1 MKRVRRVDTRQAK
14 RPPERRLHP
23 HWLVA
28 ALGLAALAACR
39 PPQSSAPEP
48 PPQLPPVAKSELR
61 PLLAFAELGRPQ
73 RSAALFAEAARV
85 MRHPRCSNCHPSGSS
100 PSQGLLAEYHD
111 PPVMRGPD
119 SRGVVGMRC
128 EGCHQAT
135 NLELSRVPG
144 AQDWHLAPLSMAW
157 QGRSL
162 EEICQNLKNPKSN
175 GDRTLA
181 EVVDHTAHDAL
192 VAWGWAPGNGR
203 EPAPGSQAEFTA
215 LMQAWVDSG
224 AQCPTWE
231 PEAL

>member
-1 MKRVRRVDTRQAK
+1 MSAVCWQGLLPR
-14 RPPERRLHP
+14 ERRIKP
-23 HWLVA
+23 YGLVA

-39 PPQSSAPEP
+39 PVRSSAPEP
-48 PPQLPPVAKSELR
+48 PPRLPPVAADELR
-61 PLLAFAELGRPQ
+61 PLLAFAELEEGQ
-73 RSAALFAEAARV
+73 RSAALFAEAGRV
-85 MRHPRCSNCHPSGSS
+85 MRHPRCSNCHPAGGS
-100 PSQGLLAEYHD
+100 PSQGLLAEQHD
-111 PPVMRGPD
+111 PPVVRGPD

-144 AQDWHLAPLSMAW
+144 APDWHLAPRSMAW

-162 EEICQNLKNPKSN
+162 AEICKNLKNPSTN

-181 EVVDHTAHDAL
+181 QVVDHTAHDAL
-192 VAWGWAPGNGR
+192 VAWGWAPGSGR
-203 EPAPGSQAEFTA
+203 EPAPGSQSEFTA

-231 PEAL
+231 PETL